1 MAVPKVAPFYG
12 NAPFILETGDLTSAI
27 ASGLLR
33 PNVFVQQ
40 TDRNLE
46 NYGVAYSRK
55 DNIGIET
62 HGSQK
67 AIQTRCKEFAKS
79 CGFQLKVAGFS
90 SKHGGGNAKYVCKK
104 LNGQQFFDKEADQG
118 AISCPFFF
126 NVSGVAGEWKVIRA
140 NFCHNH
146 LKNVGFSGRPVAEG
160 TIARP
165 DKDLWNT
172 TQQVDEMIRLVR
184 SEMLNKYEGKTDRM
198 TGAAIAKFLLGKGI
212 STGRSSISRIKL
224 TLDELNHGDRLTN
237 YQNLESYLKL
247 MAEKKMQARSGNS
260 RRTLMELFSVPASFQ
275 VSVFEWQERV
285 GVYLQSTVLT

>member
-12 NAPFILETGDLTSAI
+12 NAPFILEPGDLTSAI
-27 ASGLLR
+27 VSGLLR

-79 CGFQLKVAGFS
+79 RGFQLKVAGFS

-126 NVSGVAGEWKVIRA
+126 NVSGVAGEWKLIRA

-146 LKNVGFSGRPVAEG
+146 LKNVGFSGRLVAEA

-165 DKDLWNT
+165 DKVLRNT
-172 TQQVDEMIRLVR
+172 TQQVDEMIHLVR

-198 TGAAIAKFLLGKGI
+198 TGAAIAKFLE
-212 STGRSSISRIKL
+212 R
-224 TLDELNHGDRLTN
+224 NYDRLG
-237 YQNLESYLKL
+237 LEIREGL
-247 MAEKKMQARSGNS
+247 
-260 RRTLMELFSVPASFQ
+260 
-275 VSVFEWQERV
+275 
-285 GVYLQSTVLT
+285 